1 MASRISAQRI
11 PSQRTRLAVI
21 ASLGLLCLLL
31 TPVSSLAK
39 EDRDRDQEQLTLPIG
54 GSAGT
59 AKFTGNLTIQRFVQV
74 NGQVK
79 AVGVIKGMLSD
90 ASGVPLGTA
99 LRGPLLLPVTV
110 GAATTPVA
118 AMTQPESRQSS
129 TADSSPG
136 AAVKRP
142 VLLLLTV
149 PPAPP
154 QSTCQAVAISVGA
167 VNLNVAGLTVTTM
180 PVDLTLGGQTGGSNA
195 LGTLLCN
202 VLSTL
207 TNVANLVNLLN
218 QVLGLLGG
226 L

>member
-1 MASRISAQRI
+1 MASQMSAQRI
-11 PSQRTRLAVI
+11 PSQRTRLALI

-39 EDRDRDQEQLTLPIG
+39 EGRDQEQLTLPIG

-79 AVGVIKGMLSD
+79 AVGMITGMLSD

-136 AAVKRP
+136 AAVKRS

-154 QSTCQAVAISVGA
+154 QSTCQAVAISIGA